1 MSLEFVEVFGIPASG
16 KTMLVN
22 RMDGNGLMS
31 RESGLRNALT
41 IRRLGVIRWFLNMC
55 SLPGGSFDEV
65 TAGLLEGGA
74 LVDRKVFQCVFNY
87 LTEASPMD
95 REAVVAL
102 RGIFRTAR
110 EYELLKAQYANGKVL
125 MDEGW
130 VHRGLTVFGMRLSDE
145 VPEEGLTR
153 YVDSIPLPQYAVYV
167 TCDADTALARI
178 RSRHLKA
185 RPWWDSWTQEEQK
198 TALVQ
203 AARCADRIAEHLERR
218 GCRVFRSDGTVPAE
232 LMKLLKG

>member
-1 MSLEFVEVFGIPASG
+1 MSLEFVEIFGIPSSG

-41 IRRLGVIRWFLNMC
+41 VRRLGVIRWLLNMA

-74 LVDRKVFQCVFNY
+74 LAYRSVFQCVFNF
-87 LTEASPMD
+87 LAEGGSLD

-130 VHRGLTVFGMRLSDE
+130 AHRGLTVFGMRAADNLPNE
-145 VPEEGLTR
+145 WLKR

-167 TCDADTALARI
+167 KCDADTALARI
-178 RSRHLKA
+178 RARHLKA

-198 TALVQ
+198 KALVQ
-203 AARCADRIAEHLERR
+203 ASRCADIIEEHLERR
-218 GCRVFRSDGTVPAE
+218 GCRVFRSDGTVPAD
-232 LMKLLKG
+232 LMKRLKG